1 MGEGEAM
8 PNGGF
13 LVKFGDKEEVRRASI
28 ELDYDSWGYKTNSR
42 EKTSIPTEINTIT
55 IEVEE
60 G

>member
-1 MGEGEAM
+1 MTD
-8 PNGGF
+8 GGF